1 MTTENDD
8 ASGGVVFHL
17 DEADPTKHALALRNM
32 ANLLDDLGEGTPV
45 ELVMNGPGLGAGLA
59 DAPHADR
66 MRELLGRGASVAAC
80 ANSMRDNEVSVEQLI
95 EGVHV
100 VPSGVG
106 QLVTRQREGW
116 AYLRP

>member
-1 MTTENDD
+1 MTTEND
-8 ASGGVVFHL
+8 AIAGVVFHL
-17 DEADPTKHALALRNM
+17 DEADPTKQALALRNM
-32 ANLLDDLGEGTPV
+32 ANLLDDLGEATPI
-45 ELVMNGPGLGAGLA
+45 ELVMNGPGIGAGFA

-66 MRELLGRGASVAAC
+66 MRELLGRGASMAAC
-80 ANSMRDNEVSVEQLI
+80 ANSMRENEVSVDQLTA
-95 EGVHV
+95 GVYL